1 MNIDLLKSNN
11 SKAKTSAAKASSS
24 NALIDVGVNLTNKR
38 FDKDREEVIA
48 RAQSAALSGLLI
60 TGTSVA
66 ESKKALAL
74 CQQYQT
80 DFPNFLYSTAGV
92 HPHDADHVAVDYIA
106 QLKQLAMH
114 TQVKAIGECGLDF
127 NRNFSTPAQQKIVF
141 SEQVA
146 LAAELQMPLFL
157 HQRDA
162 FAPWFN
168 ILSPYLGK
176 VPAMVAHCFTGSKNE
191 LMQCINADM
200 YIGITGW
207 LCDERR
213 GQTLRDIVSLIPLNR
228 LLIETD
234 APYLTPRTI
243 RPKPKSS
250 RNEPSY
256 LPYIL
261 KEITSITG
269 LDQEQ
274 IAWQT
279 SRNAEKVFNFPTKR
293 N

>member
-1 MNIDLLKSNN
+1 MNKG
-11 SKAKTSAAKASSS
+11 T
-24 NALIDVGVNLTNKR
+24 LIDIGVNLTNKR
-38 FDKDREEVIA
+38 FDKDREAVIL
-48 RAQSAALSGLLI
+48 RAQSVALSGLLI

-66 ESKKALAL
+66 ESQKALAL
-74 CQQYQT
+74 CQQYQE
-80 DFPNFLYSTAGV
+80 DFPDFLYSTAGV
-92 HPHDADHVAVDYIA
+92 HPHDADHVSIDYIE
-106 QLKQLAMH
+106 QLQQLAM
-114 TQVKAIGECGLDF
+114 QAPVKAIGECGLDF
-127 NRNFSTPAQQKIVF
+127 NRNFSAPAQQIKVF

-146 LAAELQMPLFL
+146 LAAKLQMPLFL

-162 FAPWFN
+162 FEPWFN

-176 VPAMVAHCFTGSKNE
+176 VPAMVSHCFTGEKNE
-191 LMQCINADM
+191 LTQCIEADM

-261 KEITSITG
+261 KEIASITG
-269 LDQEQ
+269 LDQEE

-279 SRNAEKVFNFPTKR
+279 SRNAEKVFNFPTMKELA
-293 N
+293 